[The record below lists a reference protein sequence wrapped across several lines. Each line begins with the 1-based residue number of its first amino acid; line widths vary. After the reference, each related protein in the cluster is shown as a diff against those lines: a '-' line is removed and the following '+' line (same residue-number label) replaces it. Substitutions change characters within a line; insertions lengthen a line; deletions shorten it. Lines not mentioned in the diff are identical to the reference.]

1 MKLRQYMLSCKDASR
16 VVSQSLDRPISVRER
31 LALGFH
37 LMICKF
43 CRRFARQLSQIS
55 AAIHGLT
62 RQMERDES
70 VRLPA
75 EAGRRIAAALESGYK
90 SDAYNDRQ

>member
-16 VVSQSLDRPISVRER
+16 LVSQSLDRPISVRER

-37 LMICKF
+37 LMFCKF

>member
-1 MKLRQYMLSCKDASR
+1 MKLKQYMLSCKDASR
-16 VVSQSLDRPISVRER
+16 LVSQSLDRPISVRER

-43 CRRFARQLSQIS
+43 CRRFTRQLAQVS

-62 RQMERDES
+62 RQMEQDES
-70 VRLPA
+70 VQLPV
-75 EAGRRIAAALESGYK
+75 EASRRIAMALESGLK